1 MRTYRTLLCI
11 LSLSLLLSACG
22 QQGGS
27 SSPSVANRGAVTTAD
42 EPASGERYDHVAE
55 SAFRVA
61 GREPLSTFSI
71 DVDTASYSNVRRFIE
86 DGHLP
91 PADAVRVEEFVNYFA
106 YEYPQPIA
114 GVPFSVTT
122 EVAECPWN
130 EGNRLMRI
138 GLKGRD
144 VSHEQMAASNLVF
157 LIDTSGSMASS
168 DKLPLL
174 QSSLEVLV
182 DQLTERDRVAIV
194 TYAGSSRLALDAT
207 PGDRK
212 DEIKAA
218 IRELG
223 SGGSTNGAAGIEQA
237 YAIAER
243 NAIPGGNNRVVLA
256 TDGDFNVGVTSQEA
270 LARLVETKRE
280 SGVYLTVLGFGTGNL
295 NDATMERLADLGNG
309 NYAYVDSLDEG
320 RRVLGRNMRSTIQT
334 IAKDVKI
341 QVEFNPAA
349 VARYRLV
356 GYENRALADEDFEDD
371 LKDAG
376 EIGAGHT
383 VTALYEI
390 VPARADRGDV
400 ATVRLRYKEPN
411 AAESESLSVAV
422 ADAGARLEDVS
433 PDFRFASAV
442 AEFGMRLRGSQ
453 YVERG
458 GYDDLLA
465 RARAASGPD
474 LDGRRAEF
482 LRLVASARSLADGKP
497 SGR

>member
-1 MRTYRTLLCI
+1 MRRYRTLFCI
-11 LSLSLLLSACG
+11 LCLSITFSACG
-22 QQGGS
+22 HPGG
-27 SSPSVANRGAVTTAD
+27 SSPSVANRGAAAPAD
-42 EPASGERYDHVAE
+42 EPASSERYNHVAE

-91 PADAVRVEEFVNYFA
+91 PADAVRVEELVNYFA

-122 EVAECPWN
+122 EVGECPWN
-130 EGNRLMRI
+130 DENRLMRI

-144 VSHEQMAASNLVF
+144 VAQEQMAASNLVF
-157 LIDTSGSMASS
+157 LIDTSGSMASP

-194 TYAGSSRLALDAT
+194 TYAGSSELALDAT

-212 DEIKAA
+212 AEIKAA

-223 SGGSTNGAAGIEQA
+223 AGGSTNGGAGIEQA

-270 LARLVETKRE
+270 LVRLIEAKRE

-320 RRVLGRNMRSTIQT
+320 RRVLGHNMRGTIQT
-334 IAKDVKI
+334 IARDVKI

-349 VARYRLV
+349 VVRYRLV

-371 LKDAG
+371 QKDAG

-390 VPARADRGDV
+390 VPARGGRGEV
-400 ATVRLRYKEPN
+400 ATVRLRYKEPD
-411 AAESESLSVAV
+411 AEKSESLSVAV
-422 ADAGARLEDVS
+422 ADAGARLEDLS
-433 PDFRFASAV
+433 ADFRFASAV

-453 YVERG
+453 HVARG

-465 RARAASGPD
+465 RASAASGPD

-482 LRLVASARSLADGKP
+482 LRLVASARSLAGGGP
-497 SGR
+497 SAR